1 MPPLSSPVPR
11 LSSAPSDVYT
21 VHTIASRSPPH
32 PLATSH
38 RVREGRPPRPVQG
51 DAIATP
57 RHHIASEQQ
66 PQGIASTFCHPHRL
80 FLVLV
85 LFLHVVM
92 VWHSK
97 RANEKKRENQGEG
110 CRRHPRQFLASLL
123 LRLMSLPSTPSPA
136 AHHFARLCQRSGRW
150 TGGHLVRFWSMSSP
164 RLATTSPA
172 NSSKRA
178 SPRRS
183 AILPASFNSSSIL
196 QVVREGQR
204 ASQGGPPLPAHPVY
218 PLHPAGED
226 RHRPASH
233 FWRFGEHI
241 PQTRTN

>member
-1 MPPLSSPVPR
+1 MKGRANEETEWQEEKELGRRMPPLSSPVPR

-51 DAIATP
+51 DA
-57 RHHIASEQQ
+57 
-66 PQGIASTFCHPHRL
+66 
-80 FLVLV
+80 
-85 LFLHVVM
+85 
-92 VWHSK
+92 
-97 RANEKKRENQGEG
+97 
-110 CRRHPRQFLASLL
+110 
-123 LRLMSLPSTPSPA
+123 A
-136 AHHFARLCQRSGRW
+136 AIF
-150 TGGHLVRFWSMSSP
+150 
-164 RLATTSPA
+164 ATTSPA
-172 NSSKRA
+172 NSSHRA